1 MNPIYIKEDY
11 SGLREAIG
19 AFCPDRIFVVCD
31 RAVAHLVPRLGLDA
45 AVVELEASEEKK
57 SLRTVEEICRAL
69 LEGGADR
76 KSFVLALGGGIISDM
91 AGFAASIY
99 MRGIRFAYVPTTLL
113 AMTDAAIGGK
123 TGVNFLSYK
132 NILGSFTEPCFTWMA
147 AASLEGLPRREVL
160 SGAAE
165 MLKSFIIDNVD
176 GAYSTALEFF
186 RTASLPEKCDAAT
199 AARLLPLAR
208 AAAGVKAGIVSRDF
222 RESGERKLLNLG
234 HSFAHA
240 IEHLAQAG
248 AAADT
253 NNAGAGD
260 GTNINNTGV
269 DGNVGIS
276 HGEAVS
282 MGIVLAARLSCALG
296 YAPKGFDSSLEA
308 DFAAAGLRVK
318 CPYAP
323 RQLVQAM
330 SRDKKAEA
338 GTLSFV
344 LMRGISDVFVEKL
357 EPAKAMALI
366 NE

>member
-186 RTASLPEKCDAAT
+186 RTASMPEKCDAAT

-240 IEHLAQAG
+240 IEHLAQTG
-248 AAADT
+248 A
-253 NNAGAGD
+253 
-260 GTNINNTGV
+260 

>member
-45 AVVELEASEEKK
+45 AVLELEASEEKK

-240 IEHLAQAG
+240 IEHLAQTG
-248 AAADT
+248 A
-253 NNAGAGD
+253 
-260 GTNINNTGV
+260 

-357 EPAKAMALI
+357 EPAKAMALL

>member
-176 GAYSTALEFF
+176 GTYSTALEFF
-186 RTASLPEKCDAAT
+186 RTASLPERCDAAT

-240 IEHLAQAG
+240 IEHLAQTG
-248 AAADT
+248 A
-253 NNAGAGD
+253 
-260 GTNINNTGV
+260 

-344 LMRGISDVFVEKL
+344 LMRGMSDVFVEKL
-357 EPAKAMALI
+357 EPAKAMSLL

>member
-11 SGLREAIG
+11 SGLWEAIG
-19 AFCPDRIFVVCD
+19 ALCPDRIFVVCD

-45 AVVELEASEEKK
+45 AVLELEASEEKK

-176 GAYSTALEFF
+176 GSYSTALEFF
-186 RTASLPEKCDAAT
+186 RTVSLPEKCDAAT

-240 IEHLAQAG
+240 IEHLAQTG
-248 AAADT
+248 AAAD
-253 NNAGAGD
+253 
-260 GTNINNTGV
+260 INNTGAG

-330 SRDKKAEA
+330 CRDKKAEA

-344 LMRGISDVFVEKL
+344 LMRGISDVFVEKM
-357 EPAKAMALI
+357 EPAKAMALL

>member
-176 GAYSTALEFF
+176 GSYSTALEFF
-186 RTASLPEKCDAAT
+186 RTVSLPEKCDAAT

-240 IEHLAQAG
+240 IEHLAQTG
-248 AAADT
+248 A
-253 NNAGAGD
+253 
-260 GTNINNTGV
+260 

-308 DFAAAGLRVK
+308 DFASAGLRVK

-357 EPAKAMALI
+357 EPAKAMALL

>member
-45 AVVELEASEEKK
+45 TVLELEASEEKK

-240 IEHLAQAG
+240 IEHLAQTG
-248 AAADT
+248 A
-253 NNAGAGD
+253 
-260 GTNINNTGV
+260 

-296 YAPKGFDSSLEA
+296 YAPKGFDSLLEA

-338 GTLSFV
+338 GMLSFV

-357 EPAKAMALI
+357 EPAKAMALL

>member
-45 AVVELEASEEKK
+45 AVLELEASEEKK

-186 RTASLPEKCDAAT
+186 RTASLPEKCDAVT

-240 IEHLAQAG
+240 IEHLAQTG
-248 AAADT
+248 A
-253 NNAGAGD
+253 
-260 GTNINNTGV
+260 

-308 DFAAAGLRVK
+308 DFASAGLRVK

-357 EPAKAMALI
+357 EPAKAMALL

>member
-240 IEHLAQAG
+240 IEHLAQTG
-248 AAADT
+248 A
-253 NNAGAGD
+253 
-260 GTNINNTGV
+260 

-308 DFAAAGLRVK
+308 DFASAGLRVK

-330 SRDKKAEA
+330 CRDKKAEA

-366 NE
+366 ND

>member
-176 GAYSTALEFF
+176 GSYSTALEFF

-240 IEHLAQAG
+240 IEHLAQTG
-248 AAADT
+248 A
-253 NNAGAGD
+253 
-260 GTNINNTGV
+260 

>member
-45 AVVELEASEEKK
+45 AVLELEASEEKK

-240 IEHLAQAG
+240 IEHLAQTDA
-248 AAADT
+248 
-253 NNAGAGD
+253 
-260 GTNINNTGV
+260 

-308 DFAAAGLRVK
+308 DFASAGLRVK

-357 EPAKAMALI
+357 EPAKAMALL

>member
-186 RTASLPEKCDAAT
+186 RAASLPEKCDAAT

-240 IEHLAQAG
+240 IEHLAQTG
-248 AAADT
+248 AAAD
-253 NNAGAGD
+253 
-260 GTNINNTGV
+260 INNTGAD
-269 DGNVGIS
+269 DGNIGIS

-308 DFAAAGLRVK
+308 DFASAGLRVK

-338 GTLSFV
+338 GMLSFV

-357 EPAKAMALI
+357 EPAKAMALL

>member
-45 AVVELEASEEKK
+45 AVLELEASEEKK
-57 SLRTVEEICRAL
+57 SLRTVEEICRVL

-186 RTASLPEKCDAAT
+186 RTASLPERCDAAT

-240 IEHLAQAG
+240 IEHLAQTG
-248 AAADT
+248 A
-253 NNAGAGD
+253 
-260 GTNINNTGV
+260 

-308 DFAAAGLRVK
+308 DFASAGLRVK

>member
-45 AVVELEASEEKK
+45 AVLELEASEEKK

-186 RTASLPEKCDAAT
+186 RAASLPEKCDAAT

-240 IEHLAQAG
+240 IEHLAQTG
-248 AAADT
+248 A
-253 NNAGAGD
+253 
-260 GTNINNTGV
+260 

-357 EPAKAMALI
+357 EPAKAMALL

>member
-132 NILGSFTEPCFTWMA
+132 NILGCFTEPCFTWMA

-165 MLKSFIIDNVD
+165 MLKSFIINNVD

-240 IEHLAQAG
+240 IEHLAQTG
-248 AAADT
+248 A
-253 NNAGAGD
+253 
-260 GTNINNTGV
+260 

-308 DFAAAGLRVK
+308 DFAAAGLWVK

-357 EPAKAMALI
+357 EPAKAMALL

>member
-45 AVVELEASEEKK
+45 AVLELEASEEKK

-208 AAAGVKAGIVSRDF
+208 AAARVKAGIVSRDF

-240 IEHLAQAG
+240 IEHLAQTG
-248 AAADT
+248 A
-253 NNAGAGD
+253 
-260 GTNINNTGV
+260 

-357 EPAKAMALI
+357 EPAKAMALL

>member
-240 IEHLAQAG
+240 IEHLAQTG
-248 AAADT
+248 AAADI
-253 NNAGAGD
+253 NNAAAD
-260 GTNINNTGV
+260 GT
-269 DGNVGIS
+269 VGIS

-357 EPAKAMALI
+357 EPAKAMALL

>member
-45 AVVELEASEEKK
+45 AVLKLEASEEKK

-240 IEHLAQAG
+240 IEHLAQTG
-248 AAADT
+248 A
-253 NNAGAGD
+253 
-260 GTNINNTGV
+260 

-282 MGIVLAARLSCALG
+282 MGIVLAVRLSCALG

-357 EPAKAMALI
+357 EPAKAMALL

>member
-57 SLRTVEEICRAL
+57 SLRTVEEICSAL

-147 AASLEGLPRREVL
+147 AASLEGLPRRELL

-165 MLKSFIIDNVD
+165 MLKSFIIDNGC
-176 GAYSTALEFF
+176 GAYESALGFF
-186 RTASLPEKCDAAT
+186 RHASLPEKCDAAT
-199 AARLLPLAR
+199 ASRLLPLAR
-208 AAAGVKAGIVSRDF
+208 AAAEVKAGIVSRDF

-240 IEHLAQAG
+240 IEHLAQTG
-248 AAADT
+248 AAADIK
-253 NNAGAGD
+253 NAGAG
-260 GTNINNTGV
+260 

-282 MGIVLAARLSCALG
+282 MGIVLAAKLSCALG

-308 DFAAAGLRVK
+308 DFASAGLRVR

-323 RQLVQAM
+323 RQLVHAM
-330 SRDKKAEA
+330 CRDKKAEA

>member
-45 AVVELEASEEKK
+45 AVLELEASEEKK

-240 IEHLAQAG
+240 IEHLAQTG
-248 AAADT
+248 A
-253 NNAGAGD
+253 D
-260 GTNINNTGV
+260 GT
-269 DGNVGIS
+269 VGIS

-308 DFAAAGLRVK
+308 DFAAAGLRVR

-357 EPAKAMALI
+357 EPAKAMALL

>member
-45 AVVELEASEEKK
+45 AVLELEASEEKK

-69 LEGGADR
+69 LDGGADR

-165 MLKSFIIDNVD
+165 MLKSFIIDNVN

-240 IEHLAQAG
+240 IEHLAQTG
-248 AAADT
+248 AAAD
-253 NNAGAGD
+253 
-260 GTNINNTGV
+260 INNTGA

-308 DFAAAGLRVK
+308 DFASAGLRVK

-357 EPAKAMALI
+357 EPAKAMALL

>member
-45 AVVELEASEEKK
+45 AVLELEASEEKK

-240 IEHLAQAG
+240 IEHLAQTG
-248 AAADT
+248 A
-253 NNAGAGD
+253 
-260 GTNINNTGV
+260 

-296 YAPKGFDSSLEA
+296 YAPKGFDSLLEA

-357 EPAKAMALI
+357 EPAKAMALL

>member
-186 RTASLPEKCDAAT
+186 RTVSLPEKCDAAT

-240 IEHLAQAG
+240 IEHLAQTG
-248 AAADT
+248 A
-253 NNAGAGD
+253 
-260 GTNINNTGV
+260 

-308 DFAAAGLRVK
+308 DFASAGLRVK

-357 EPAKAMALI
+357 EPAKAMALL

>member
-45 AVVELEASEEKK
+45 SVLELEASEEKK

-186 RTASLPEKCDAAT
+186 RTASMPEKCDAAT

-240 IEHLAQAG
+240 IEHLAQTG
-248 AAADT
+248 A
-253 NNAGAGD
+253 
-260 GTNINNTGV
+260 

-308 DFAAAGLRVK
+308 DFASAGLRVK

>member
-45 AVVELEASEEKK
+45 TVLELEASEEKK

-176 GAYSTALEFF
+176 GSYSTALEFF

-240 IEHLAQAG
+240 IEHLAQTG
-248 AAADT
+248 A
-253 NNAGAGD
+253 
-260 GTNINNTGV
+260 

-357 EPAKAMALI
+357 EPAKAMALL

>member
-45 AVVELEASEEKK
+45 AVLELEASEEKK

-176 GAYSTALEFF
+176 GSYSTALEFF
-186 RTASLPEKCDAAT
+186 RTVSLPEKCDAAT

-240 IEHLAQAG
+240 IEHLAQTG
-248 AAADT
+248 A
-253 NNAGAGD
+253 
-260 GTNINNTGV
+260 

-308 DFAAAGLRVK
+308 DFASAGLRVK

>member
-99 MRGIRFAYVPTTLL
+99 MRGIRFAYVPTTML

-222 RESGERKLLNLG
+222 REGGERKLLNLG

-240 IEHLAQAG
+240 IEHLAQTG
-248 AAADT
+248 A
-253 NNAGAGD
+253 
-260 GTNINNTGV
+260 

-357 EPAKAMALI
+357 EPAKAMALL

>member
-1 MNPIYIKEDY
+1 MIPIYIKEDY
-11 SGLREAIG
+11 SGRREAIG

-45 AVVELEASEEKK
+45 AVLELEASEEKK

-240 IEHLAQAG
+240 IEHLAQTG
-248 AAADT
+248 A
-253 NNAGAGD
+253 
-260 GTNINNTGV
+260 

-296 YAPKGFDSSLEA
+296 YAPKGFDSLLEA

-357 EPAKAMALI
+357 EPAKAMALL

>member
-240 IEHLAQAG
+240 IEHLAQTG
-248 AAADT
+248 A
-253 NNAGAGD
+253 D
-260 GTNINNTGV
+260 GT
-269 DGNVGIS
+269 VGIS

-357 EPAKAMALI
+357 EPAKAMALL

>member
-31 RAVAHLVPRLGLDA
+31 RAVAHLVPRFGLDA
-45 AVVELEASEEKK
+45 AVLELEASEEKK

-240 IEHLAQAG
+240 IEHLAQTG
-248 AAADT
+248 A
-253 NNAGAGD
+253 D
-260 GTNINNTGV
+260 GT
-269 DGNVGIS
+269 VGIS

-357 EPAKAMALI
+357 EPAKAMALL

>member
-45 AVVELEASEEKK
+45 SVLELEASEEKK

-240 IEHLAQAG
+240 IEHLAQTG
-248 AAADT
+248 A
-253 NNAGAGD
+253 
-260 GTNINNTGV
+260 

-330 SRDKKAEA
+330 SRDKKAEV

>member
-45 AVVELEASEEKK
+45 AVLELEASEEKK

-186 RTASLPEKCDAAT
+186 RTVSLPERCDAAT

-240 IEHLAQAG
+240 IEHLAQTG
-248 AAADT
+248 A
-253 NNAGAGD
+253 
-260 GTNINNTGV
+260 

-357 EPAKAMALI
+357 EPAKAMALL

>member
-76 KSFVLALGGGIISDM
+76 KSFVLALGGGIISDV

-240 IEHLAQAG
+240 IEHLAQTG
-248 AAADT
+248 A
-253 NNAGAGD
+253 
-260 GTNINNTGV
+260 

-344 LMRGISDVFVEKL
+344 LMRGISDVFVGKL
-357 EPAKAMALI
+357 EPAKAMALL

>member
-176 GAYSTALEFF
+176 GSYSTALEFF

-240 IEHLAQAG
+240 IEHLAQTG
-248 AAADT
+248 A
-253 NNAGAGD
+253 
-260 GTNINNTGV
+260 

-308 DFAAAGLRVK
+308 DFASAGLRVK

-357 EPAKAMALI
+357 EPAKAMALL

>member
-240 IEHLAQAG
+240 IEHLAQTG
-248 AAADT
+248 A
-253 NNAGAGD
+253 D
-260 GTNINNTGV
+260 GT
-269 DGNVGIS
+269 VGIS

-308 DFAAAGLRVK
+308 DFAAAGLRVR

-357 EPAKAMALI
+357 EPAKAMALL

>member
-45 AVVELEASEEKK
+45 SVLELEASEEKK

-240 IEHLAQAG
+240 IEHLAQTG
-248 AAADT
+248 A
-253 NNAGAGD
+253 D
-260 GTNINNTGV
+260 GT
-269 DGNVGIS
+269 VGIS

-308 DFAAAGLRVK
+308 DFASAGLRVK

-357 EPAKAMALI
+357 EPAKAMALL

>member
-45 AVVELEASEEKK
+45 AVLELEASEEKK
-57 SLRTVEEICRAL
+57 SLRTVEEICSAL

-240 IEHLAQAG
+240 IEHLAQTG
-248 AAADT
+248 A
-253 NNAGAGD
+253 
-260 GTNINNTGV
+260 

-308 DFAAAGLRVK
+308 DFASAGLRVK

-330 SRDKKAEA
+330 SGDKKAEA

-344 LMRGISDVFVEKL
+344 LMRGISDVSVEKL
-357 EPAKAMALI
+357 EPAKAMALL

>member
-45 AVVELEASEEKK
+45 AVLELEASEEKK

-69 LEGGADR
+69 LDGGADR

-240 IEHLAQAG
+240 IEHLAQTG
-248 AAADT
+248 A
-253 NNAGAGD
+253 
-260 GTNINNTGV
+260 

-338 GTLSFV
+338 GMLSFV

-357 EPAKAMALI
+357 EPAKAMALL

>member
-176 GAYSTALEFF
+176 GSYSTALEFF
-186 RTASLPEKCDAAT
+186 RTASLPEKCEAAT

-240 IEHLAQAG
+240 IEHLAQTG
-248 AAADT
+248 A
-253 NNAGAGD
+253 
-260 GTNINNTGV
+260 

-296 YAPKGFDSSLEA
+296 YAPKGFDSLLEA

-338 GTLSFV
+338 GMLSFV

-357 EPAKAMALI
+357 EPAKAMALL

>member
-31 RAVAHLVPRLGLDA
+31 RAVAHLVPRLGLDV

-240 IEHLAQAG
+240 IEHLAQTG
-248 AAADT
+248 A
-253 NNAGAGD
+253 
-260 GTNINNTGV
+260 

-357 EPAKAMALI
+357 EPAKAMALL

>member
-240 IEHLAQAG
+240 IEHLAQTG
-248 AAADT
+248 A
-253 NNAGAGD
+253 
-260 GTNINNTGV
+260 

-296 YAPKGFDSSLEA
+296 YAPKGFDSLLEA

-330 SRDKKAEA
+330 SRDRKAEA
-338 GTLSFV
+338 GMLSFV

-357 EPAKAMALI
+357 EPAKAMALL